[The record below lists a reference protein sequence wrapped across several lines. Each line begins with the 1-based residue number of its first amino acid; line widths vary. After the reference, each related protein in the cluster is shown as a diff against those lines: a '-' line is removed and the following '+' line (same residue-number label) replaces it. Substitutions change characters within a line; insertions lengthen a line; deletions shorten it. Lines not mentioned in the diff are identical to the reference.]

1 MAEGGRRVRPAGDG
15 TEAEIGVGRLLA
27 LKTEEGAPAEEFRWT
42 VDGRTDKGPG
52 LHKSLQREPSPVTL

>member
-1 MAEGGRRVRPAGDG
+1 M
-15 TEAEIGVGRLLA
+15 LA

-42 VDGRTDKGPG
+42 VDRRTDKGPG